1 MTHIQ
6 KLALLRIE
14 QATICRNYNRPEL
27 FRLSMKLAL
36 GSINKIENTEIRK
49 AAAKQWFR
57 AFNVTN
63 NQFIKLG
70 A

>member
-1 MTHIQ
+1 MTPIQ

-36 GSINKIENTEIRK
+36 GSINKIEDLSIRK
-49 AAAKQWFR
+49 AAVSQWFR
-57 AFNVTN
+57 AFNITN
-63 NQFIKLG
+63 TRLQKEAL
-70 A
+70 